1 MRRILVKLIS
11 DDTAVTAVEY
21 GLIILLV
28 VVGVVGFVSSIG
40 QSTCKPFVTAAN
52 AIGP

>member
-1 MRRILVKLIS
+1 MRRALRNILP
-11 DDTAVTAVEY
+11 DQRGVTAVEY

-28 VVGVVGFVSSIG
+28 VVGIVGFVSSIG
-40 QSTCKPFVTAAN
+40 NSTCKPFVTAAN